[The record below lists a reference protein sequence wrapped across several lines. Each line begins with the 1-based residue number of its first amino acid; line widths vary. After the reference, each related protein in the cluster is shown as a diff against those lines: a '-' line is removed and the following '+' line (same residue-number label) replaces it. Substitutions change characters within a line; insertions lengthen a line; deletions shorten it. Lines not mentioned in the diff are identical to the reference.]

1 MSYEKLTLMKHIFTL
16 LPNIHS
22 VANIFMSSYVVN
34 QISFLLRQI
43 IYQRFFNKLSRVC
56 LYYR

>member
-16 LPNIHS
+16 LSNIHS

-34 QISFLLRQI
+34 QISFFFLLRQL
-43 IYQRFFNKLSRVC
+43 IYQRFL
-56 LYYR
+56 